1 MKNTYTPAEALRS
14 KIEFKERV
22 LVRLNA
28 MQQTQLPDVKNSGV
42 SPDHLL
48 LGKKLFKEMVAET
61 SESFAL
67 EFKDTFSERLS
78 LAHYGRLL
86 PRDLKNF
93 NETLNEFEVIL

>member
-28 MQQTQLPDVKNSGV
+28 MQQTQLPDVKTSGV
-42 SPDHLL
+42 NPDHLL
-48 LGKKLFKEMVAET
+48 LVKEMVAET